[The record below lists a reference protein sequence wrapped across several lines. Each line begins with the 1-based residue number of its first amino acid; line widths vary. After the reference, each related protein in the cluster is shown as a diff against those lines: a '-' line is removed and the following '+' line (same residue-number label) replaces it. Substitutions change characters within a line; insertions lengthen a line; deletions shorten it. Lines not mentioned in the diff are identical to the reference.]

1 MNRTGAALLSAAVA
15 VSTFVIPI
23 ESAAATPAPAAT
35 SQRLTNLAH
44 LDYLADRVAERPSAA
59 HTTYR
64 LARDPNIGVLWVY
77 ANHQDDGTFR
87 RVGGGDYDAATNTYA
102 QGAYDTDDIARAAVV
117 YLRQWQAT
125 GSSHAKEQAYQ
136 QLRGLAY
143 FQTLTGPKAGEVVL
157 WMQPNGALNPSPI
170 IKDNPDPSDS
180 DASYWLARTL
190 WAYGE
195 GYAAFRHSDP
205 AFAAFLAARMALSL
219 RALNRDVLTDYGK
232 YQVLHG
238 VRVPAWL
245 IGDGADASSEAA
257 LGIAAYV
264 KAGGPG
270 AGTALTAL
278 AELTR
283 GITELSAGSTTTY
296 PYRALLP
303 WALSRS
309 QWHAWGA
316 QMASGLAAAYPLLGR
331 RELLK
336 TAVADTAGFTAQL
349 LTSTGPVN
357 GMQPTVTNG
366 AQIAYGADGRVQALY
381 AVSRLTRSIGLRDLA
396 GVAAGWFFGA
406 NPAGVP
412 VYDPSTGVTNDGV
425 EADGRVNG
433 NSGAEST
440 IHGLLTM
447 QLLDAHPDLATLARQ
462 SAHIAVRDGLTT
474 VEAETGTLT
483 GAATVVTPKPQWT
496 GDAQWS
502 GDAVVAGRR
511 QRGDLDLA
519 RRRSTTAGPTRG
531 RVPAG
536 SRRTHP
542 VHRGLVVRHGPLR
555 RHRRAGC
562 RRVAELAAAG
572 RHRSD
577 RSRRHADGYRTNLGR
592 HRPYRR
598 PAGDAGGRHPLGLGR
613 RTRHRRADVQGP
625 TDSGPFGGSS
635 RQRPSDG
642 QVLRPQRPPAR
653 HVDLAGRYRHH
664 RHRPWRLHCDHPLTP
679 APCGDHLAIRG

>member
-1 MNRTGAALLSAAVA
+1 M
-15 VSTFVIPI
+15 
-23 ESAAATPAPAAT
+23 
-35 SQRLTNLAH
+35 
-44 LDYLADRVAERPSAA
+44 
-59 HTTYR
+59 
-64 LARDPNIGVLWVY
+64 
-77 ANHQDDGTFR
+77 
-87 RVGGGDYDAATNTYA
+87 
-102 QGAYDTDDIARAAVV
+102 
-117 YLRQWQAT
+117 
-125 GSSHAKEQAYQ
+125 
-136 QLRGLAY
+136 
-143 FQTLTGPKAGEVVL
+143 
-157 WMQPNGALNPSPI
+157 
-170 IKDNPDPSDS
+170 
-180 DASYWLARTL
+180 ARTL

-205 AFAAFLAARMALSL
+205 AFAAFLADRMALSL

-381 AVSRLTRSIGLRDLA
+381 AVSRLTRSTGLRDLA
-396 GVAAGWFFGA
+396 GIAAGWFFGA

-447 QLLDAHPDLATLARQ
+447 QLLDAHPELAPSPEQ
-462 SAHIAVRDGLTT
+462 SAHIVVRDGLTT
-474 VEAETGTLT
+474 VEAETGTLVRRGNGGDP
-483 GAATVVTPKPQWT
+483 GAAV
-496 GDAQWS
+496 DRRR
-502 GDAVVAGRR
+502 AVERCCRGGRRR

-519 RRRSTTAGPTRG
+519 RRRSATAGPTGG

-536 SRRTHP
+536 SRRAHP

-562 RRVAELAAAG
+562 RRVAEPAAAG
-572 RHRSD
+572 RHRSG
-577 RSRRHADGYRTNLGR
+577 RSRRHADGYRRTVGR
-592 HRPYRR
+592 HRPDRR
-598 PAGDAGGRHPLGLGR
+598 AAGHAGGRHALGLGR
-613 RTRHRRADVQGP
+613 RTRHRRADVQGR
-625 TDSGPFGGSS
+625 SGPRSV
-635 RQRPSDG
+635 RWP
-642 QVLRPQRPPAR
+642 
-653 HVDLAGRYRHH
+653 
-664 RHRPWRLHCDHPLTP
+664 
-679 APCGDHLAIRG
+679 